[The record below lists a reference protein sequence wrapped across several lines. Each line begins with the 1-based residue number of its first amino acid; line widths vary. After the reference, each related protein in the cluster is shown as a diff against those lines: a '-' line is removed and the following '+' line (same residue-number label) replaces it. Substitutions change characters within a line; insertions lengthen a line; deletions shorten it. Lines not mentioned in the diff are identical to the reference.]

1 MMSSIKLEVH
11 NISQRHWRRTEP
23 QT

>member
-1 MMSSIKLEVH
+1 MSSIKLEVH